1 MNEIEIKIGGVFK
14 RNNGK
19 TYVCEEYL
27 DDPKSYRCGGCS
39 LSTHKEA
46 CYTVACAGFRRSDK
60 KTVIFVRNRADK
72 KKPTNNCSV
81 VFSGGETKFMLN
93 DECIVSSFDV
103 SQRIVLQVADG
114 VSNVLGVKLKIVI
127 EDVSV

>member
-1 MNEIEIKIGGVFK
+1 MNEIEIEIGGVFK

-19 TYVCEEYL
+19 TYICEEYL
-27 DDPKSYRCGGCS
+27 DEPQSYRCDGCS
-39 LSTHKEA
+39 LSTHKEL
-46 CYTVACAGFRRSDK
+46 CYTVACDGFRRS
-60 KTVIFVRNRADK
+60 DK

-103 SQRIVLQVADG
+103 SQRIVLQVADRT
-114 VSNVLGVKLKIVI
+114 SNVLGVKLKIVI